1 MRDLLLTIIIFGSI
15 PFILRRPDIGII
27 MWTWISL
34 MNPHRLGWGVVNS
47 MPVAITIGAVTV
59 AAWLMSREEKKITW
73 DPIVV
78 LMAVYLGW
86 TTFTTLV
93 ALVPDAAWHH
103 YEKFAKSLVMI
114 FLTLILMR
122 SEKRFLAL
130 IWIIVA
136 SIGFYTVKGGIFT
149 LMTGGQFTVWGPPG
163 SMINGNNELAVAA
176 LMIMPLM
183 RYLAMSTDNKW
194 IRLALHASIFLSL
207 ASVVGSYSRG
217 AFVTMA
223 ALGIVWWWKS
233 KRRVTV
239 GVIAVVA
246 VIAVMPLIPAKWYD
260 RMNTIEN
267 YEQDGSAQGRLQMWT
282 FAINVAKDRPITGGG
297 FGVFRGREKIYE
309 KYSPG
314 VRRRNVHSVYF
325 EVLGSHGFVGMIIFL
340 ALGLTTMRA
349 CTWIQKNTK
358 DRPELINQ
366 HRFASMLKL
375 SLISFGVG
383 GLFLNLSTFDLM
395 YLLLATAALCRGIV
409 TEKLGEAGVERRAA
423 PIPSFRRV
431 ATPGIE
437 PELATAQIGFRRS
450 D

>member
-1 MRDLLLTIIIFGSI
+1 
-15 PFILRRPDIGII
+15 

-34 MNPHRLGWGVVNS
+34 MNPHRLGRGMVNS
-47 MPVAITIGAVTV
+47 MPVAITIGAVTI

-130 IWIIVA
+130 IWVIVV
-136 SIGFYTVKGGIFT
+136 SIGFYTVKGGVFT
-149 LMTGGQFTVWGPPG
+149 LMTGGQDMVWGPPG
-163 SMINGNNELAVAA
+163 SMIHGNNELAVAA
-176 LMIMPLM
+176 LMVIPLM
-183 RYLAMSTDNKW
+183 RYLALATNNKW
-194 IRLALHASIFLSL
+194 IRLALNASIVLSF

-217 AFVTMA
+217 AFVTMVV
-223 ALGIVWWWKS
+223 LGIVWWWKS
-233 KRRVTV
+233 KRRATV

-246 VIAVMPLIPAKWYD
+246 AIAVMPLIPSKWYD

-297 FGVFRGREKIYE
+297 FGVFQGRDKIYDE
-309 KYSPG
+309 YNPG
-314 VRRRNVHSVYF
+314 SRRRNVHSVYF

-375 SLISFGVG
+375 SLVSFGVG

-395 YLLLATAALCRGIV
+395 YLLLATVALCRGIV
-409 TEKLGEAGVERRAA
+409 TEKLREAGVEPGAV